1 MMQVCEYKKNSFFS
15 GSIDNHLLTEEEE
28 AVIRKYCWRTLP
40 TTWRSAFLLR
50 FCLLRLGPNMA
61 QQTLEAIYKYAYRN
75 NEWLESN
82 SLYQNLSI
90 YDLVDEFNG
99 LVFSDLQSPLTRL
112 FSWAKYQTTRLSE
125 AVKFW
130 IMVRTGTYKLSVD
143 GHR

>member
-1 MMQVCEYKKNSFFS
+1 
-15 GSIDNHLLTEEEE
+15 
-28 AVIRKYCWRTLP
+28 
-40 TTWRSAFLLR
+40 
-50 FCLLRLGPNMA
+50 MA
-61 QQTLEAIYKYAYRN
+61 QQALAVIHKYAHRN
-75 NEWLESN
+75 IEWLESD

-112 FSWAKYQTTRLSE
+112 FSWAKYQTTRLPE

>member
-1 MMQVCEYKKNSFFS
+1 MVF
-15 GSIDNHLLTEEEE
+15 
-28 AVIRKYCWRTLP
+28 RKYCWRTS
-40 TTWRSAFLLR
+40 TDTWRSAFLLR
-50 FCLLRLGPNMA
+50 FCLLRLKPTMA
-61 QQTLEAIYKYAYRN
+61 QQALAVIHEYAHRN
-75 NEWLESN
+75 NEWLESD

-112 FSWAKYQTTRLSE
+112 FSWAKYQTTRLPE